1 MLPSGNDAAI
11 TLAEHFGQYLFEVA
25 TRYKNSKTGGGQA
38 PGASTLNDKG
48 ATNAPNAAAGAGIG
62 AGANDADNQ
71 RRMQSD
77 QPMKYFLQEMN
88 RYARA
93 LGLEST
99 NYANPHGLSHKNN
112 KSTAADIGKLSCIVM
127 QDPLVREIVI

>member
-25 TRYKNSKTGGGQA
+25 TRYKNSKAGAQGQ
-38 PGASTLNDKG
+38 PQNASTLNG
-48 ATNAPNAAAGAGIG
+48 NSANAGAAGGNPAGG
-62 AGANDADNQ
+62 AGLGQNTGADAENQ

-77 QPMKYFLQEMN
+77 QSMKYFLQEMN

-112 KSTAADIGKLSCIVM
+112 KSTAADIGKLACIVM
-127 QDPLVREIVI
+127 